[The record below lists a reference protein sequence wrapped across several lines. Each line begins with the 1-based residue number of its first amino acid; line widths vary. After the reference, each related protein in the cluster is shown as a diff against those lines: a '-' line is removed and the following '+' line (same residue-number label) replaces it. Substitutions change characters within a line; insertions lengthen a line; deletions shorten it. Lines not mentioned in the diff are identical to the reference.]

1 MDAVPVQDPDTTS
14 VGAYGVSLAKRP
26 GLPSMCPGLPSGA
39 VTQVRRYV
47 ANGHH
52 GSAKAAYCGASTYLR
67 TKG

>member
-14 VGAYGVSLAKRP
+14 VGAYGVSPAKRP
-26 GLPSMCPGLPSGA
+26 DCRPRARGCPPGLF
-39 VTQVRRYV
+39 TQVRRYV

-52 GSAKAAYCGASTYLR
+52 GFDESGILRSEHLLR